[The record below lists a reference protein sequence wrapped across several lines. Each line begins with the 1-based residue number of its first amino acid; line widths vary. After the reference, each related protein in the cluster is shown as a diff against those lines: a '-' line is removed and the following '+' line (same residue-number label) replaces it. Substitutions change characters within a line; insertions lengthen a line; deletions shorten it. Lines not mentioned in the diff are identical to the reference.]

1 MCLEYP
7 AVQKQWSLDYL
18 TAYISKKT
26 NKNIVRISALK
37 AFIAILGLPGSFLGL
52 SGDLV
57 SNIKNKEAYR
67 NPKKLPGSP
76 KLAIKTFRAEFLTMA
91 L

>member
-1 MCLEYP
+1 MVSVSE
-7 AVQKQWSLDYL
+7 K
-18 TAYISKKT
+18 I
-26 NKNIVRISALK
+26 ISALTPIPK
-37 AFIAILGLPGSFLGL
+37 VDLNFGFWDSWG
-52 SGDLV
+52 LV
-57 SNIKNKEAYR
+57 SNTINKEAYR